1 MFSGTVQ
8 WANSILSPSMRER
21 FAWKPEIPNFRWAM
35 HIDRSVGMSPS
46 HVATT
51 PWLFRIARAMQPV
64 LPRAVSRSKQRS
76 DTPASPYLFT
86 SVFMAQ

>member
-1 MFSGTVQ
+1 
-8 WANSILSPSMRER
+8 
-21 FAWKPEIPNFRWAM
+21 
-35 HIDRSVGMSPS
+35 MSPS